1 MKRTM
6 LLTIATSVML
16 LSGCESKFSKL
27 THEAAEDARDYI
39 DAYNN
44 AKSVDEVRAI
54 ERDWKAKGDYY
65 EQEFNK
71 IGNET
76 SIKEKQEFMQN
87 DEFKNL
93 GDEMKKARRDARN
106 RFK

>member
-6 LLTIATSVML
+6 LLTIATSVVL
-16 LSGCESKFSKL
+16 LSSCESKFSKL
-27 THEAAEDARDYI
+27 TNEAADDARDYI

-44 AKSVDEVRAI
+44 AKSADEVRAI

-65 EQEFNK
+65 EQELKK
-71 IGNET
+71 IDNET
-76 SIKEKQEFMQN
+76 SIKEKQKFMQN
-87 DEFKNL
+87 EEYKNL